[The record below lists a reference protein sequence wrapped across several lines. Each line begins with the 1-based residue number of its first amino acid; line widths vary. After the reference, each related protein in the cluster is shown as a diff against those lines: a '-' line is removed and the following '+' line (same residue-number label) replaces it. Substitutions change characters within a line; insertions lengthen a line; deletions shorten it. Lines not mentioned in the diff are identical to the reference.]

1 MNTMKNFLNYL
12 DSYEVKY
19 NMFVDNREYRTRSFK
34 DDEDFKRV
42 QFALAEE
49 IDLID
54 KEVKLESEKIIK
66 EIFPDVEIVAYDSRF
81 FKKGQAKLGNF
92 LCKGVKDLEEARTI
106 QKYFESITY
115 TNILITRWED
125 LDEDTQKNFL

>member
-1 MNTMKNFLNYL
+1 MKNFLNYL

-19 NMFVDNREYRTRSFK
+19 NMFCDNREYKNKSFK
-34 DDEDFKRV
+34 DKDDFLKT
-42 QFALAEE
+42 QYALAEE
-49 IDLID
+49 IEIID
-54 KEVKLESEKIIK
+54 KEVKSESEKVIK

-92 LCKGVKDLEEARTI
+92 LCKGIKDLEEARTI
-106 QKYFESITY
+106 QKYFESVTY

-125 LDEDTQKNFL
+125 IDEETKKNFL

>member
-54 KEVKLESEKIIK
+54 KEVKKESEKIIK
-66 EIFPDVEIVAYDSRF
+66 EVFPDVEIVAYDSRF

>member
-19 NMFVDNREYRTRSFK
+19 NMFVGNREYRTRSFK

-54 KEVKLESEKIIK
+54 KEVKKESEKIIK
-66 EIFPDVEIVAYDSRF
+66 EVFPDVEIVAYDSRF